1 MVTQSKNQNKKLF
14 PYEFEA
20 KKELLFYPTKP
31 QRGEP
36 DIFLGDILEIGPGR
50 GDSLLFLAQ
59 NDPAKKFVAVEIG
72 KKRYFRLIP
81 RLEKKEIKNVFLIRG
96 DARVVL
102 PQFFKE
108 GTFEKIYVLFP
119 DPWPKDRHSFR
130 RLLTLEFL
138 SLLAHHLRK
147 DGELVIAT
155 DVESYANATLENLKQ
170 IQSLQ
175 EKKISDDSPL
185 PLQTFFEQKWR
196 GQGKKI
202 HTLLF
207 VKKSSR

>member
-1 MVTQSKNQNKKLF
+1 MNEIITQSKNQNKKLF

-31 QRGEP
+31 
-36 DIFLGDILEIGPGR
+36 DIFSVDVLEIGPGR

-59 NDPAKKFVAVEIG
+59 KDPTKKFVAVEIG

-81 RLEKKEIKNVFLIRG
+81 RLEKKEIKNVLLIRG

-119 DPWPKDRHSFR
+119 DPWPKDRHAFR
-130 RLLTLEFL
+130 RLLTIEFL
-138 SLLAHHLRK
+138 TLVAHHLREK
-147 DGELVIAT
+147 GELIIAT
-155 DVESYANATLENLKQ
+155 DVESYANTTLENLEQ

-202 HTLLF
+202 YTLVF